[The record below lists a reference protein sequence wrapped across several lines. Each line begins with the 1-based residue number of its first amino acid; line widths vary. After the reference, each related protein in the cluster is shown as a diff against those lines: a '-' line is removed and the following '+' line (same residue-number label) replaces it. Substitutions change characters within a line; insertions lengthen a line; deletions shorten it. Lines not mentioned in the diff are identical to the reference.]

1 MSLVILCDF
10 DGTIVDIDTAE
21 YLLEKFAQGNWQ
33 QYDVQLEK
41 GEITLEEC
49 MIKQYAMI
57 KTPEA
62 VLLEELANA
71 AKMRAHFDRLAA
83 YCTARNI
90 PLIIV
95 SAGLDFC
102 ITHFLEII
110 GWAGLIEIHSAE
122 TKFTDKGIDLVFP
135 ELRDK
140 TSTDFKV
147 DLIEFYKAQGMR
159 VVYIGDSLSDFNAVK
174 HADFSFTIKNKKLSE
189 FCERQGIIYQEIETF
204 QEVIDAIEKQSSQLF
219 VSDARLT

>member
-1 MSLVILCDF
+1 MTFVILCDF

-21 YLLEKFAQGNWQ
+21 YLLEKFGQGNWQ
-33 QYDVQLEK
+33 QYDMQLEQ

-57 KTPEA
+57 KTPKA
-62 VLLEELANA
+62 VLLEDLANA
-71 AKMRAHFDRLAA
+71 ATMRPHFDSLVA
-83 YCTARNI
+83 YCKARKI

-102 ITHFLEII
+102 ITYFLEKI
-110 GWAGLIEIHSAE
+110 GDSLIEIHAAKTNFS
-122 TKFTDKGIDLVFP
+122 DKGIELVFP

-147 DLIEFYKAQGMR
+147 DLIRFYQNQAKQ

-174 HADFSFTIKNKKLSE
+174 DADFSFTIKGAKLSE
-189 FCERQGIIYQEIETF
+189 FCRRQRIRHQEIETF
-204 QEVIDAIEKQSSQLF
+204 QEIIDLIQKEGSSLF
-219 VSDARLT
+219 SSKTRLT